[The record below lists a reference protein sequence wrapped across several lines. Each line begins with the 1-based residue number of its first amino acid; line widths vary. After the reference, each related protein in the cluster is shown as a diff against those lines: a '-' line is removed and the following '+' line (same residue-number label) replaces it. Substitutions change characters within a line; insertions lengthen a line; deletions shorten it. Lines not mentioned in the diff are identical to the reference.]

1 MDQKFCTFSHPAEGS
16 SSDDNP
22 YDSPVRKCMSNIRE
36 MVRQMNLLLERG
48 DISAFK
54 ELVRQNSREA
64 VIAANYVNRKYRYM
78 ARWVVSS
85 VLDEAEK

>member
-1 MDQKFCTFSHPAEGS
+1 
-16 SSDDNP
+16 
-22 YDSPVRKCMSNIRE
+22 MSNIRE

-85 VLDEAEK
+85 VLDEAEKQKKEM

>member
-1 MDQKFCTFSHPAEGS
+1 MDQKFCTFSHLAEGS

-54 ELVRQNSREA
+54 ELVGQNRREA
-64 VIAANYVNRKYRYM
+64 VIAANYVNSKYRYM
-78 ARWVVSS
+78 ALWVVSS

>member
-1 MDQKFCTFSHPAEGS
+1 MES
-16 SSDDNP
+16 SSGGDDSF
-22 YDSPVRKCMSNIRE
+22 DSQVRKCMNNIRE

-54 ELVRQNSREA
+54 ELVRQNSKEA
-64 VIAANYVNRKYRYM
+64 VIAANYVNSKYGYV

-85 VLDEAEK
+85 VLDEAET

>member
-1 MDQKFCTFSHPAEGS
+1 LHIFSSTAEGS
-16 SSDDNP
+16 SSCDDSF
-22 YDSPVRKCMSNIRE
+22 DSKVRKCMSNIRE

-48 DISAFK
+48 DISGFK
-54 ELVRQNSREA
+54 ELVRQNNREA
-64 VIAANYVNRKYRYM
+64 VIAANYVSNKYRYV